1 MTSLGKLGVTCYF
14 TLGTALTAHA
24 QTNETA
30 NGVSTEPAEATGSAT
45 VSSNEAVKE
54 AVIKPTNVTDRDY
67 SNFRFNSAIGST
79 GTLHLLSADSG
90 APGTFR
96 LSYLTSYYAG
106 DGFLCPSRSQCDT
119 PPAAITAGQDTAKLS
134 SSSLTLTV
142 TPTSF
147 LEANLGIHS
156 HAYSDNFNS
165 PSVIQALGDTYA
177 GLKVFTPRSADQ
189 IFSLGWFGQL
199 RLLSSAG
206 NIGVH
211 AANVLLSGLATA
223 DFSNRSNPKQR
234 IPVRLHANIGYLF
247 DNSGSIASDVESVRH
262 HPISRIERFGFGINR
277 VDSVLMGLSAEYV
290 STYFQPFTEW
300 SLDIAANR
308 QNYTCVVRKLSRGDT
323 CLDYANGMSTTPSRW
338 TIGTHITPHWYGLNA
353 TLALDVAT
361 SGSKTFVEER
371 SPEIPWNLFLGIG
384 YTVDTVP
391 AAVQPPPAAPKVV
404 QLPPPAEHHL
414 LGMVVD
420 EDSNKPIARAQ
431 LEFDGR
437 ELTGLISRADGS
449 FDSGNLE
456 PGEYKFKVKADDYKE
471 GTCSAVIEP
480 EAKDDKP
487 APSSKPQDATAKKT
501 SETKDAQPTQ
511 QAPGVKNT
519 ELKCALKQ
527 APAVGVVEGTLMDAE
542 TGAPVLHTTIRV
554 RDERNRTLELQS
566 DDQGAFRIENVPA
579 GQIHLTVTADGYL
592 PSDSLVEVKKHVEQ
606 HASLVVRKTP
616 KKLSV
621 TVSAKEVKLSKQVLF
636 AGSSSAISAESQP
649 VIQELASVLQQ
660 HPELLSIEI
669 QGHTDDVGSPPFNKR
684 LSQDRADAVRSA
696 LVALGIDGG
705 RLTVAGFG
713 SEKPLAPNTTDANRA
728 KNRRVQLIIK
738 NKTNMKP

>member
-1 MTSLGKLGVTCYF
+1 MTSLGKLGVTCYL

-24 QTNETA
+24 QTNENTKV
-30 NGVSTEPAEATGSAT
+30 VSTEPADATSSAT
-45 VSSNEAVKE
+45 VSSNEVAKE
-54 AVIKPTNVTDRDY
+54 TVAEPANVPARDY
-67 SNFRFNSAIGST
+67 SSVRFNSAIGST
-79 GTLHLLSADSG
+79 GTLHLLAADSG

-106 DGFLCPSRSQCDT
+106 DGFLCPSRSQCYA
-119 PPAAITAGQDTAKLS
+119 PPAGVTADQNTAKRS
-134 SSSLTLTV
+134 SSALTLTI

-147 LEANLGIHS
+147 LEASLGIHS
-156 HAYSDNFNS
+156 HAYSDNFNA

-199 RLLSSAG
+199 RLLNSAG
-206 NIGVH
+206 SIGVH

-223 DFSNRSNPKQR
+223 DFSNRTNPKQR

-247 DNSGSIASDVESVRH
+247 DNSGSIVSDVESVRH

-308 QNYTCVVRKLSRGDT
+308 QDYTCVARNLSRGDT
-323 CLDYANGMSTTPSRW
+323 CLDYAKGMSTTPSRW

-371 SPEIPWNLFLGIG
+371 SPEIPWSLFLGIG
-384 YTVDTVP
+384 YAVDTVP
-391 AAVQPPPAAPKVV
+391 VAVQQPPAAPKIV
-404 QLPPPAEHHL
+404 QLPAPAERHL

-420 EDSNKPIARAQ
+420 EDSNKPVAHAQ

-456 PGEYKFKVKADDYKE
+456 PGEYKFKVKAEDYKD

-480 EAKDDKP
+480 DAKDDKP
-487 APSSKPQDATAKKT
+487 AQPSPDTKAEKT
-501 SETKDAQPTQ
+501 SETKAAQPTQ
-511 QAPGVKNT
+511 LSPNVKNT
-519 ELKCALKQ
+519 EIKCALKQ
-527 APAVGVVEGTLMDAE
+527 APALGTIEGTLMDAE
-542 TGAPVLHTTIRV
+542 TGAPVPHATIRV

-579 GQIHLTVTADGYL
+579 GQVHLTVAADGYL
-592 PSDSLVEVKKHVEQ
+592 PSDSLVEVKKRIEQ
-606 HASLVVRKTP
+606 HAALVVRKMP
-616 KKLSV
+616 KKLGV

-636 AGSSSAISAESQP
+636 AGSSSAISPESQP
-649 VIQELASVLQQ
+649 IIQELASVLQQ

-669 QGHTDDVGSPPFNKR
+669 QGHTDDVGSPAFNKR
-684 LSQDRADAVRSA
+684 LSQDRADAVRSG
-696 LVALGIDGG
+696 LIGLGIDGG

-713 SEKPLAPNTTDANRA
+713 SEKPLAPNTNDANRA
-728 KNRRVQLIIK
+728 KNRRVQLIIM
-738 NKTNMKP
+738 NKSDLKP

>member
-1 MTSLGKLGVTCYF
+1 MTSLGKLGVTCYL

-24 QTNETA
+24 QTNETTKV
-30 NGVSTEPAEATGSAT
+30 VSTEPADATSSAA
-45 VSSNEAVKE
+45 VSSNQVVQEA
-54 AVIKPTNVTDRDY
+54 AAKPAPSTDREY
-67 SNFRFNSAIGST
+67 SSFRFNSAIGST

-106 DGFLCPSRSQCDT
+106 DGFLCPSRAQCS
-119 PPAAITAGQDTAKLS
+119 PPTSVTANQDTAKRS
-134 SSSLTLTV
+134 SSALTLTI
-142 TPTSF
+142 TPNSF
-147 LEANLGIHS
+147 LEASLGVHS
-156 HAYSDNFNS
+156 HAYSDNFNI
-165 PSVIQALGDTYA
+165 PSVIQSLGDTYA
-177 GLKVFTPRSADQ
+177 GLKVFTPRRADQ

-199 RLLSSAG
+199 RLLNSAG

-247 DNSGSIASDVESVRH
+247 DNSGSIVSDVENNRH
-262 HPISRIERFGFGINR
+262 HRITRIERFGFGINR
-277 VDSVLMGLSAEYV
+277 VDSVPMGLGAEYV
-290 STYFQPFTEW
+290 NTYFQPFTEW

-308 QNYTCVVRKLSRGDT
+308 QGYTCVARTLSRGDT
-323 CLDYANGMSTTPSRW
+323 CLDYAKGMSTTPSRW

-353 TLALDVAT
+353 TLAIDVAT
-361 SGSKTFVEER
+361 SGSKKFVEER
-371 SPEIPWNLFLGIG
+371 SPEIPWSLFLGIG

-391 AAVQPPPAAPKVV
+391 AAVQQTPAAPKLV
-404 QLPPPAEHHL
+404 QLPPPPEHHL

-420 EDSNKPIARAQ
+420 EESNKPIAHAQ

-456 PGEYKFKVKADDYKE
+456 PGEYKFKVKADNYKE

-480 EAKDDKP
+480 DAKDPAPPAEAKDAD
-487 APSSKPQDATAKKT
+487 KT
-501 SETKDAQPTQ
+501 SATKDAQATQ
-511 QAPGVKNT
+511 LSTGVKNT
-519 ELKCALKQ
+519 EIKCTLKQ
-527 APAVGVVEGTLMDAE
+527 TPALGIVEGTLMDAD
-542 TGAPVLHTTIRV
+542 TGAPVLHATIRV

-566 DDQGAFRIENVPA
+566 DDHGAFRIENVPA
-579 GQIHLTVTADGYL
+579 GQVHLTVAADGYL
-592 PSDSLVEVKKHVEQ
+592 PSDSLVEVKKHVDQ

-616 KKLSV
+616 KKLGV

-636 AGSSSAISAESQP
+636 GGASSAISPESRP
-649 VIQELASVLQQ
+649 VIQELAAVLQQ

-669 QGHTDDVGSPPFNKR
+669 QGHTDDVGSPAFNKR

-696 LVALGIDGG
+696 LIALGIDGG

-713 SEKPLAPNTTDANRA
+713 SEKPLAPNTNDANRA
-728 KNRRVQLIIK
+728 KNRRVQLIIM
-738 NKTNMKP
+738 NKSDIKP